1 MEYRAKKL
9 LKIISQ
15 MYESTIPP
23 IRFGRKNAVRN
34 RFVPRIPLVSAS
46 AMANATILMISIVTM
61 VNREVYQR
69 E

>member
-1 MEYRAKKL
+1 ML
-9 LKIISQ
+9 CG
-15 MYESTIPP
+15 T
-23 IRFGRKNAVRN
+23 
-34 RFVPRIPLVSAS
+34 AS